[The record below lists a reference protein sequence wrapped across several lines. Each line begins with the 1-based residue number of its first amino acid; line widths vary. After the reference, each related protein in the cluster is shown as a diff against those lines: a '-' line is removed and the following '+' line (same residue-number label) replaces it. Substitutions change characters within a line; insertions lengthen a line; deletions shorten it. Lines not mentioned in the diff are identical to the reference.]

1 MEMER
6 DALISHGG
14 SAFVQETFFDMS
26 DVYQVNVCNDCGS
39 IVSSAKECRVCRTGN
54 ITRAN
59 IPYCSKLLL
68 QELMAM
74 NINIK
79 IGTAV

>member
-39 IVSSAKECRVCRTGN
+39 IMSSVKECRVCRTGN

-79 IGTAV
+79 IGTV